1 MKKLLL
7 ALAVVG
13 ATLFTACNKD
23 QDCGHEFIEHDFT
36 QDIVGTWTYLSE
48 DGLAE
53 AMVIKEDGSFAVT
66 GVMAGGSLYESKG
79 ITDKAA
85 GLPSCNAETNL

>member
-23 QDCGHEFIEHDFT
+23 QNCGHEFIEYDNSEAL
-36 QDIVGTWTYLSE
+36 VGTWTYVAE

-53 AMVIKEDGSFAVT
+53 AMVISPDGSL
-66 GVMAGGSLYESKG
+66 M
-79 ITDKAA
+79 
-85 GLPSCNAETNL
+85 